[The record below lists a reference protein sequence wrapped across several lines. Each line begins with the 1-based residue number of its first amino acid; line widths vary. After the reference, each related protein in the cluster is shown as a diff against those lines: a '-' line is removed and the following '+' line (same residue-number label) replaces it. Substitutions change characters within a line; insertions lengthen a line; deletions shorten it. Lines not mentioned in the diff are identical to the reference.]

1 MEESV
6 NISSI
11 IRDTFAIKK
20 QDINRIPL
28 PGECVKGVTSI
39 RGNVATVF
47 DLYKFLNIKPAGDD
61 YFVVCKDEETEKNM
75 VFPVSDIV
83 GILKKDE
90 TDNISNVD
98 SIHGFVSSNIKYNDQ
113 IDKYLCGL
121 FEDEVSD
128 DVIIFVDD
136 NNKNKFD
143 FMTNKNAIA
152 CVKKMIGLNK
162 SKFEVNVTGNVEDLD
177 GTIEVTKK
185 DDNQK
190 IKIYLK

>member
-1 MEESV
+1 M
-6 NISSI
+6 ISLKDYI
-11 IRDTFAIKK
+11 CEALKPGNHAIAEYELE
-20 QDINRIPL
+20 N
-28 PGECVKGVTSI
+28 
-39 RGNVATVF
+39 
-47 DLYKFLNIKPAGDD
+47 
-61 YFVVCKDEETEKNM
+61 
-75 VFPVSDIV
+75 
-83 GILKKDE
+83 
-90 TDNISNVD
+90 
-98 SIHGFVSSNIKYNDQ
+98 VSSNIKYNDQ

-143 FMTNKNAIA
+143 FMTNKNAIS